1 MSFVTAA
8 PQAVTVAAG
17 DLAGIGSAID
27 EANAAAAA
35 RTTNVAAAAGD
46 EVSAQLAGLFG
57 AHARRYQ
64 ALGAEAA
71 AFHDAFV
78 QTLLAGGGSYARTE
92 AANVQQTLLDLVNA
106 PTELLLGRP
115 LIGQGAAAGRRRGRR
130 ASRLAARQRGRTR
143 PSRVLVRPVG

>member
-46 EVSAQLAGLFG
+46 EVPAQLAGLFG

-64 ALGAEAA
+64 ALGPRLRR
-71 AFHDAFV
+71 F
-78 QTLLAGGGSYARTE
+78 TTRAR
-92 AANVQQTLLDLVNA
+92 
-106 PTELLLGRP
+106 
-115 LIGQGAAAGRRRGRR
+115 
-130 ASRLAARQRGRTR
+130 SCCWAAR
-143 PSRVLVRPVG
+143 